1 MVKFDPI
8 LAAESVFPAGKGPPA
23 GTKAGPCAMGPTKGE
38 SLISMHV
45 WVFQHL
51 DSGLALAAG
60 DAREQPEFTT
70 DPEPRWKVR
79 TILDPGSEKFALGK
93 PAVAMAIALVRRDNT
108 TDVQEWSQAVRIEQD
123 SPLRG
128 NSADDA

>member
-8 LAAESVFPAGKGPPA
+8 LAAKSIFPAALAPP
-23 GTKAGPCAMGPTKGE
+23 TKPGPCAMGPTKGE
-38 SLISMHV
+38 KLLSMHV

-60 DAREQPEFTT
+60 DTREQPEFTT
-70 DPEPRWKVR
+70 DPEPRWRVR
-79 TILDPGSEKFALGK
+79 TTLDPESQEFSLGK
-93 PAVAMAIALVRRDNT
+93 PAVGVAIALVSRDGR
-108 TDVQEWSQAVRIEQD
+108 TDVQQWSQAVMIEAE

-128 NSADDA
+128 NPD

>member
-8 LAAESVFPAGKGPPA
+8 LAVESKFPAALAPPT

-45 WVFQHL
+45 WIFQHQ
-51 DSGLALAAG
+51 DDGLALAAG
-60 DAREQPEFTT
+60 DTREQPEFTT
-70 DPEPRWKVR
+70 DPEPRWRVR
-79 TILDPGSEKFALGK
+79 TTLDPGSQKFLIGK
-93 PAVAMAIALVRRDNT
+93 PAVGVAIALVSRDGT
-108 TDVQEWSQAVRIEQD
+108 TDVQQWSQAVDIALE

-128 NSADDA
+128 NHPD